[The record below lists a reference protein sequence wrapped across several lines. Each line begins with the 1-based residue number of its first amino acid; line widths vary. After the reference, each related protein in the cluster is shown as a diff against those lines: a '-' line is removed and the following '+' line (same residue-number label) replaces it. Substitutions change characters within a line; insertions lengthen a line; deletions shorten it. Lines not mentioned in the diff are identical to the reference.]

1 MKNSKIIK
9 QKKTKPFFSIITVV
23 KNDEINIGKTIKSV
37 VCQSSK
43 DFEYIIIDG
52 KSSDNT
58 LKKIKIFKKKI
69 NLLISE
75 KDKGI
80 YFAMNKGAK
89 ISNGEF
95 ILFVNSG
102 DILTKNALKIIKK
115 KFMKNKNI
123 GFIFGTVKRHY
134 TTGPIYKYGM
144 NEKRLLY
151 NFDFASSHSTG
162 FFIKKN
168 IFKRMGYFNT
178 NFKISADYD
187 LYFRLIIKN
196 KIKGISTK
204 KNELIG
210 VMKSG
215 GYSSKVNFFQHL
227 IEESKIRLH
236 NKQNLFFVFVIFINA
251 VIKFLLKKII

>member
-9 QKKTKPFFSIITVV
+9 PKKTKPFFSIITVV
-23 KNDEINIGKTIKSV
+23 KNDEINVGKTIKSV
-37 VCQSSK
+37 IGQSLK

-58 LKKIKIFKKKI
+58 LKQIMIFKKKI
-69 NLLISE
+69 NFLISE

-89 ISNGEF
+89 ISNGKV

-102 DILTKNALKIIKK
+102 DLLTKNALKIIKK
-115 KFMKNKNI
+115 KFIKNMNI
-123 GFIFGTVKRHY
+123 GFIFGTVKRYY
-134 TTGPIYKYGM
+134 TTGPIYKYGI

-151 NFDFASSHSTG
+151 NFDFATSHSTG

-178 NFKISADYD
+178 KFKISADYD
-187 LYFRLIIKN
+187 LYFKLIIKN

-215 GYSSKVNFFQHL
+215 GYSSKISFINHL
-227 IEESKIRLH
+227 KEEIKIRYH
-236 NKQNLFFVFVIFINA
+236 NGQNLFFLSLIFFNSI
-251 VIKFLLKKII
+251 IKNLFK

>member
-1 MKNSKIIK
+1 
-9 QKKTKPFFSIITVV
+9 
-23 KNDEINIGKTIKSV
+23 
-37 VCQSSK
+37 
-43 DFEYIIIDG
+43 
-52 KSSDNT
+52 
-58 LKKIKIFKKKI
+58 
-69 NLLISE
+69 
-75 KDKGI
+75 
-80 YFAMNKGAK
+80 MNKGAK
-89 ISNGEF
+89 KISSGKV

-115 KFMKNKNI
+115 KFIKNMNI

-134 TTGPIYKYGM
+134 TTGPIYKYGF

-151 NFDFASSHSTG
+151 NFDFATSHSTG

-178 NFKISADYD
+178 YFKISADYD
-187 LYFRLIIKN
+187 LYFKLIIKN

-215 GYSSKVNFFQHL
+215 GYSSKISFINHL
-227 IEESKIRLH
+227 KEEIKIRYH
-236 NKQNLFFVFVIFINA
+236 NGQNLFFLSLIFFNSI
-251 VIKFLLKKII
+251 IKNLFK

>member
-9 QKKTKPFFSIITVV
+9 PKKTKPFFSIITVV
-23 KNDEINIGKTIKSV
+23 KNDEINVGKTIKSV
-37 VCQSSK
+37 VAQSLK

-58 LKKIKIFKKKI
+58 LKKIMIFKKKI
-69 NLLISE
+69 NFLISE

-89 ISNGEF
+89 ISNGKV
-95 ILFVNSG
+95 ILYVNSG

-115 KFMKNKNI
+115 KFIKNMNI

-134 TTGPIYKYGM
+134 TTGPIYKYGI

-151 NFDFASSHSTG
+151 NFDFATSHSTG

-187 LYFRLIIKN
+187 LYFKLIIKN

-215 GYSSKVNFFQHL
+215 GYSSKISFINHL
-227 IEESKIRLH
+227 KEEMKIRYL
-236 NKQNLFFVFVIFINA
+236 NGQNLFFLSLIFFNSI
-251 VIKFLLKKII
+251 IKNLFK

>member
-9 QKKTKPFFSIITVV
+9 PKKTKPFFSIITVV
-23 KNDEINIGKTIKSV
+23 KNDEINVVKTIKSV
-37 VCQSSK
+37 VAQSLK

-58 LKKIKIFKKKI
+58 LKKIMIFKKKI
-69 NLLISE
+69 NFIISE

-89 ISNGEF
+89 ISNGKV

-115 KFMKNKNI
+115 KFIKNMNI

-134 TTGPIYKYGM
+134 TTGPIYKYGI

-151 NFDFASSHSTG
+151 NFDFATSHSTG
-162 FFIKKN
+162 FFIKKD

-187 LYFRLIIKN
+187 LYFKLIIKN

-215 GYSSKVNFFQHL
+215 GYSSKISFINHL
-227 IEESKIRLH
+227 KEEIKIRYH
-236 NKQNLFFVFVIFINA
+236 NGQNLFFLSLIFFNSI
-251 VIKFLLKKII
+251 IKNLFK